1 MGFKIKT
8 IHTMNR
14 EELLEHLN
22 LLERKVEIYSERDW
36 LTTQAYIAEIK
47 KVDEIL
53 LDLYTQDTIEKGA

>member
-1 MGFKIKT
+1 MKKIKS
-8 IHTMNR
+8 IHEMTR

-47 KVDEIL
+47 KVDEL
-53 LDLYTQDTIEKGA
+53 LLEMYTNDTIEKSA

>member
-8 IHTMNR
+8 IHTMSR

-36 LTTQAYIAEIK
+36 LATQAYIAEIK

-53 LDLYTQDTIEKGA
+53 LEMYTNDTIEKGA

>member
-1 MGFKIKT
+1 MGFKIKS
-8 IHTMNR
+8 IHDMTR

-36 LTTQAYIAEIK
+36 LMTQVYIAEIK

-53 LDLYTQDTIEKGA
+53 LEMYAKDTIEKSA

>member
-8 IHTMNR
+8 INEMNR

-22 LLERKVEIYSERDW
+22 LLELKVEIYSERDW

-53 LDLYTQDTIEKGA
+53 LEMYTNDTIEKGA

>member
-8 IHTMNR
+8 IHTMSR

-36 LTTQAYIAEIK
+36 LTTQVYIAEIK

-53 LDLYTQDTIEKGA
+53 LEMYAQDTIEKGA